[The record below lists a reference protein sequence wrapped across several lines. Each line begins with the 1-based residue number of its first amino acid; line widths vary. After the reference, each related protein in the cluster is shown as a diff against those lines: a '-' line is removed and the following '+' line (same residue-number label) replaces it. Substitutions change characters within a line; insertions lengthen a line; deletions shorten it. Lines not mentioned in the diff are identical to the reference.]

1 MNDSDEKLE
10 KKDKTPLPYGIKQ
23 FQIENFQCIKE
34 TGIRDIP
41 IDCSWI
47 FITGDNGD
55 GKTSLLQAITIGLYG
70 YSDNDTRDL
79 LDNKRCRIRVEIRE
93 EGKSRTTR
101 FYWKGDHWSP
111 VKMPKNLLAYGPCRL
126 KIKGELDMSTERAT
140 ISPVYTLL
148 RQEGNLRNIEHWIKE
163 RILESKNDV
172 ESFPYKR
179 VGHAK
184 ELLVK
189 LLPNVTEIV
198 IDGNIIGYKEK
209 GMLVPAH
216 HLSAGHKSILAMVGD
231 MLIRLYEA
239 QPDTVEPKALQGIVI
254 IDEFEIH
261 LHPKWQV
268 EMTKI
273 LSETF
278 PLVQF
283 IATTHSILPFLG
295 APTGS
300 IFIKVIREEDGG
312 TTVERVDIDIA
323 NLLPN
328 TLLTSPL
335 FDFDSIISAQ
345 NQIFGDIRTEAHY
358 REVIENQARDE
369 RLKGYAKDGNLFPE
383 EFFDLLKDKL

>member
-1 MNDSDEKLE
+1 MSHSDIQE
-10 KKDKTPLPYGIKQ
+10 KDKTPLPFGIKQ
-23 FQIENFQCIKE
+23 FKIENFQCIKE

-41 IDCSWI
+41 IDCPWI

-70 YSDNDTRDL
+70 YSENDTRDL
-79 LDNKRCRIRVEIRE
+79 LDNKQCRIEVEFRE
-93 EGKSRTTR
+93 EGQSRITR

-111 VKMPKNLLAYGPCRL
+111 VKKPKNLLAYGPCRL

-172 ESFPYKR
+172 ESEPYKR
-179 VGHAK
+179 VGHATD
-184 ELLVK
+184 LLVK
-189 LLPNVTEIV
+189 LLPNVNEIV
-198 IDGNIIGYKEK
+198 IDGNIISYREK
-209 GMLVPAH
+209 GILVPAH

-239 QPDTVEPKALQGIVI
+239 QPETVEPKALKGVVI

-268 EMTKI
+268 EMAKI
-273 LSETF
+273 LSEIF
-278 PLVQF
+278 PFVQF
-283 IATTHSILPFLG
+283 IVTTHSILPFLG
-295 APTGS
+295 APKGS
-300 IFIKVIREEDGG
+300 VFIKVIREEGGG
-312 TTVERVDIDIA
+312 TKVEKVDIDVA

-335 FDFDSIISAQ
+335 FDFDSIISVQ
-345 NQIFGDIRTEAHY
+345 NHRFGDIRTEDHY
-358 REVIENQARDE
+358 REVFENQARDE
-369 RLKGYAKDGNLFPE
+369 RLKAYAKEGNLFPA
-383 EFFDLLKDKL
+383 EFFDILKEKL

>member
-1 MNDSDEKLE
+1 MSHSDDRLQEE
-10 KKDKTPLPYGIKQ
+10 DKTPLPYGIKQ
-23 FQIENFQCIKE
+23 FKIENFQCIKE
-34 TGIRDIP
+34 TGIKDIP

-70 YSDNDTRDL
+70 YSENDTRDL
-79 LDNKRCRIRVEIRE
+79 LDNKNCRIGIEIRE
-93 EGKSRTTR
+93 EGKSRITK

-111 VKMPKNLLAYGPCRL
+111 VKMPENLLAYGPCRL

-148 RQEGNLRNIEHWIKE
+148 RQEGNLRNIEHWLKE
-163 RILESKNDV
+163 RLLESKNDV
-172 ESFPYKR
+172 ESYPYKR

-189 LLPNVTEIV
+189 LLPNVNEIV
-198 IDGNIIGYKEK
+198 IDGNIISYKEK
-209 GMLVPAH
+209 GKLVPAH
-216 HLSAGHKSILAMVGD
+216 HLSAGHKSLLAMVGD

-239 QPDTVEPKALQGIVI
+239 QPETVEPKALKGIVI

-268 EMTKI
+268 EMTKS

-283 IATTHSILPFLG
+283 IVTTHSILPFLG
-295 APTGS
+295 APKGS
-300 IFIKVIREEDGG
+300 LFIKVIREEDGG
-312 TTVERVDIDIA
+312 TKVERVDIDIA

-328 TLLTSPL
+328 TLLSSPL
-335 FDFDSIISAQ
+335 FDFDAIISAQ
-345 NQIFGDIRTEAHY
+345 NQRFGDIRTEDHY
-358 REVIENQARDE
+358 REVIENQAMDE
-369 RLKGYAKDGNLFPE
+369 RLKGYAKEGNLFPE
-383 EFFDLLKDKL
+383 EFFDILKEKL